1 MMADCLQCVTGYVNT
16 VLSHLSLALVTSRV
30 SSGEVDS

>member
-1 MMADCLQCVTGYVNT
+1 MAACLQRVTGYVNT
-16 VLSHLSLALVTSRV
+16 VLSHLSRTLVASCI